1 MTKNLNPNERPTS
14 RLDGDPR
21 HSRWTVP
28 ALIIMAP
35 QAAALLRDTMRQVQ
49 TMLSD
54 LEAATTSLVDSVETA
69 ARIVELI
76 AGFFGA

>member
-1 MTKNLNPNERPTS
+1 MTTNLNPNELPTS

-28 ALIIMAP
+28 ALILMAP
-35 QAAALLRDTMRQVQ
+35 QAAALFSDTMRQVQ

-54 LEAATTSLVDSVETA
+54 LEAGTTSLVDSVETA

-76 AGFFGA
+76 AGLFGA